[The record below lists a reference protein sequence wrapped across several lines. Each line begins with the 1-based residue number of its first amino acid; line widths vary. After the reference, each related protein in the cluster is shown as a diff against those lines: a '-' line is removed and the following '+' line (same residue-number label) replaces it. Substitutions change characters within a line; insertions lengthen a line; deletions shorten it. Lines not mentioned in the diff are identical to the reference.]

1 MALDKQNKQEELV
14 ISSPFPWAFSA
25 RYSAAGLSLLVRFF
39 LSSWKRTI
47 FQFLQKKMIQE
58 LGNLVCPSFRSS
70 FLSLPKPMERQMLGY
85 DSLVMVLQLVI
96 YANRC
101 R

>member
-39 LSSWKRTI
+39 FVLLETNNFSVPA
-47 FQFLQKKMIQE
+47 KK
-58 LGNLVCPSFRSS
+58 
-70 FLSLPKPMERQMLGY
+70 K
-85 DSLVMVLQLVI
+85 
-96 YANRC
+96 
-101 R
+101 

>member
-39 LSSWKRTI
+39 FVLTN
-47 FQFLQKKMIQE
+47 FQFLQK
-58 LGNLVCPSFRSS
+58 N
-70 FLSLPKPMERQMLGY
+70 
-85 DSLVMVLQLVI
+85 DSKS
-96 YANRC
+96 
-101 R
+101 